1 MRPSLSSLS
10 ALLALAALL
19 VFSTGCVQRT
29 HRASGNRVALALT
42 VNGTEQPNAEQ
53 WANVVAALKPE
64 LTAQGL
70 VLVND
75 LADADRIL
83 RIDFT
88 PSFTAPNSAGH
99 AMFLGWRINPLRAP
113 AFASASRTSL
123 SYVNYSSGLSAY
135 HNSPYGYDRYSDYGY
150 GYSGGGSTASVT
162 PPTAPPSTPPH
173 KTVPPGRP
181 SDDCP
186 PGTSPPHRSGP
197 GRFVGVDPDPHP
209 RPGHRHNPD
218 LPPPPTPRYPTSSNG
233 SSSYSSSGGSSSSS
247 SSSGSSSYSSSSSS
261 FSSGSSSGVSGG
273 SSSSSSYSP
282 GSSGTHDT
290 TTQKQN

>member
-173 KTVPPGRP
+173 PPLSYLFERLLLVFVVRRIVIVLLVLRFFVILLVIELFQFRQQLGRQRWLELIVQLLSGLFWHPRYDDAEAKLSGRP
-181 SDDCP
+181 ASL
-186 PGTSPPHRSGP
+186 
-197 GRFVGVDPDPHP
+197 V
-209 RPGHRHNPD
+209 
-218 LPPPPTPRYPTSSNG
+218 
-233 SSSYSSSGGSSSSS
+233 
-247 SSSGSSSYSSSSSS
+247 
-261 FSSGSSSGVSGG
+261 
-273 SSSSSSYSP
+273 P
-282 GSSGTHDT
+282 GSIP
-290 TTQKQN
+290 

>member
-1 MRPSLSSLS
+1 MRPSLSTLS

-19 VFSTGCVQRT
+19 VLGTGCVQRT
-29 HRASGNRVALALT
+29 HRASGNRVAVALT

-53 WANVVAALKPE
+53 WANVIAALKPE
-64 LTAQGL
+64 LAAQGL
-70 VLVND
+70 ILVND

-99 AMFLGWRINPLRAP
+99 AVFLGWRINPLRAP
-113 AFASASRTSL
+113 AFAARPSTSL

-150 GYSGGGSTASVT
+150 SYSGGGVT
-162 PPTAPPSTPPH
+162 GTTSPSAPSTPAPD

-181 SDDCP
+181 RDDCP
-186 PGTSPPHRSGP
+186 PGTNPPHRSGP
-197 GRFVGVDPDPHP
+197 GRFVGVDPDPRP
-209 RPGHRHNPD
+209 RPGHPHHPD
-218 LPPPPTPRYPTSSNG
+218 RPPPPTPRYPSSSEG
-233 SSSYSSSGGSSSSS
+233 SSSYASSGSSSSYSSSGS
-247 SSSGSSSYSSSSSS
+247 SSSYSSSSS
-261 FSSGSSSGVSGG
+261 FSSGGGSGVSGG

-290 TTQKQN
+290 TTQRQN